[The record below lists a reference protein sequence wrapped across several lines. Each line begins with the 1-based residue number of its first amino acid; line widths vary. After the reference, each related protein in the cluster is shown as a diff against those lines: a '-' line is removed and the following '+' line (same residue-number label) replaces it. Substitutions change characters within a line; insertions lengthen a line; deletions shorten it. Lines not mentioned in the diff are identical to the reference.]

1 MIEEIVETSPAL
13 LNDLA
18 FLSASERTV
27 FDALFRSLGQWQSMD
42 VVRTRFVNYGYSI
55 NSFKA
60 VLCHVRKRLD
70 GSEWLIDKQ
79 APDTIRM
86 RRLPS

>member
-18 FLSASERTV
+18 FLSASERTI
-27 FDALFRSLGQWQSMD
+27 FDVLFRSLGHWQRLD
-42 VVRTRFVNYGYSI
+42 VVRNQFVNSGYAT

-60 VLCHVRKRLD
+60 VLSRLRKRLT
-70 GSEWLIDKQ
+70 GSEWLIDKL